1 MAFSALKVA
10 IRCALAV
17 AVLSTAALG
26 VKESRGECIEGL
38 AGESKNHKREL
49 KVSSSRP

>member
-1 MAFSALKVA
+1 MAFAALKVA

-17 AVLSTAALG
+17 AVLSTVALG

-38 AGESKNHKREL
+38 AGDSKKHIREL
-49 KVSSSRP
+49 RALSSRP